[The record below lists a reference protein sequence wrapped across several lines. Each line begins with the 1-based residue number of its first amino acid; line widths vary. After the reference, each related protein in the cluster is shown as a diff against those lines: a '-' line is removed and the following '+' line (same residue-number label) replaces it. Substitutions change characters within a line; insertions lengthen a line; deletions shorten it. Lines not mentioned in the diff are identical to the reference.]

1 MGYGDSPGGADGHG
15 LFALAGAEDGERG
28 GAGEMMKAMNMKRR
42 NTSIGRVHGRKGAGE
57 VRQCLIYVKLR
68 QLFAKC
74 ALGQALMANDVCW
87 TEAA

>member
-1 MGYGDSPGGADGHG
+1 MGA
-15 LFALAGAEDGERG
+15 
-28 GAGEMMKAMNMKRR
+28 
-42 NTSIGRVHGRKGAGE
+42 KGAGE

-74 ALGQALMANDVCW
+74 ALGQASMANDVCW